1 LFITQKN
8 YREDSIKFFVKLDK
22 KGRIV
27 IPAEVRRSLGIKP
40 NDILIIF
47 FSLKEGIRI
56 AKYDKESVS
65 FSSANSSSEGGE
77 ENEQN

>member
-1 LFITQKN
+1 MFITQKN

-65 FSSANSSSEGGE
+65 SGSTNCSLKGGE